1 MTVADSRKY
10 RVILSGGV
18 LPEKSR
24 TEVVEALAVLFNSR
38 RDTMEQLLRGKPVP
52 LTKRYEREQADT
64 ICRAIRQAG
73 AECAVEE
80 IRAPEASVA
89 EAAEAEEG
97 ASATATATEP
107 PPDDEPEA
115 AASAAREEAS
125 EQASEQAS
133 EEAPE
138 ETPEEAAK
146 QAAVARFVEVNTGY
160 YLRQFAKFGG
170 AERCAFALSWHWPAF
185 LAFFF
190 WAVHRKLWLWAG
202 AHLFGSL
209 ILLLAF
215 QPGIV
220 YLIWALVWPLTAN
233 YLYCRRVRDCVF
245 GNLSGDPG
253 APRRTDFSPD
263 ADLDS
268 MIHGGVSRVAVA
280 LAVLLMFVLSL
291 ALNSPLSERVLQ
303 YSERAGGGSLLPG
316 PPPGSQQRGDG
327 SSIEGGAAL
336 TPRVATTVTL
346 LNGLAA
352 ALKLAA
358 SDITPGDRQQ
368 ALFVF
373 RQVVAR
379 AKVKDAWGTAI
390 AIQEDAAGQV
400 ALVSAGPDER
410 FDSDDDILQ
419 YIRPDD
425 G

>member
-24 TEVVEALAVLFNSR
+24 AEVVEALAVLFNSQ

-52 LTKRYEREQADT
+52 LTKRYEREQADK

-89 EAAEAEEG
+89 EAAEAEAG
-97 ASATATATEP
+97 ASATATDATEP
-107 PPDDEPEA
+107 PPDDAPEDEA
-115 AASAAREEAS
+115 AASAAREESS
-125 EQASEQAS
+125 ED
-133 EEAPE
+133 APE
-138 ETPEEAAK
+138 ETPEEAPEEAAK
-146 QAAVARFVEVNTGY
+146 QAAVARFVEVNTDY

-245 GNLSGDPG
+245 GDPG

-268 MIHGGVSRVAVA
+268 LIHGGVSRVAVA
-280 LAVLLMFVLSL
+280 LAVLLMFVVSL

-303 YSERAGGGSLLPG
+303 YSERGGGGGLLPA
-316 PPPGSQQRGDG
+316 PPPGSRQRGDG
-327 SSIEGGAAL
+327 SSIEDGAAL

-400 ALVSAGPDER
+400 ALVSAGPDGR
-410 FDSDDDILQ
+410 FDSDDDIVQ
-419 YIRPDD
+419 YIRADD

>member
-24 TEVVEALAVLFNSR
+24 AEVVEALAVLFNSR

-52 LTKRYEREQADT
+52 LTKRYEREQADK
-64 ICRAIRQAG
+64 ICHAIRQAG

-97 ASATATATEP
+97 ASATAIDATEP
-107 PPDDEPEA
+107 PPDDAPEDEA
-115 AASAAREEAS
+115 AASAAHEEAS
-125 EQASEQAS
+125 EEAA
-133 EEAPE
+133 EES
-138 ETPEEAAK
+138 PEEAAK

-245 GNLSGDPG
+245 GDPG

-327 SSIEGGAAL
+327 SSIEDGAAL

-358 SDITPGDRQQ
+358 SDITPGDREQ

-400 ALVSAGPDER
+400 ALVSAGPDGR

-419 YIRPDD
+419 YVRLDD

>member
-24 TEVVEALAVLFNSR
+24 AEVVEALAVLFNSQ

-52 LTKRYEREQADT
+52 LTKRYEREQADK
-64 ICRAIRQAG
+64 ICHAIRQAG

-97 ASATATATEP
+97 ASATATDATEP
-107 PPDDEPEA
+107 PPDDAPEDEA

-125 EQASEQAS
+125 EET
-133 EEAPE
+133 PE

-245 GNLSGDPG
+245 GDPD
-253 APRRTDFSPD
+253 APRRTDFSPG

-303 YSERAGGGSLLPG
+303 YSERGGGGSLLPG

-327 SSIEGGAAL
+327 SSIEDGAAL

-368 ALFVF
+368 ALSVF

-400 ALVSAGPDER
+400 ALVSAGPDGR

-419 YIRPDD
+419 YVRSDD

>member
-24 TEVVEALAVLFNSR
+24 AEVVEALAVLFNSQ

-52 LTKRYEREQADT
+52 LTKRYEREQADK
-64 ICRAIRQAG
+64 ICHAIRQAG

-97 ASATATATEP
+97 ASATATDATEP
-107 PPDDEPEA
+107 PPDDAPEDEA

-125 EQASEQAS
+125 EET
-133 EEAPE
+133 PE

-146 QAAVARFVEVNTGY
+146 QAAVARFVEVNTDY

-245 GNLSGDPG
+245 GDPG

-268 MIHGGVSRVAVA
+268 LIHGGVSRVAVA

-303 YSERAGGGSLLPG
+303 YSERAGGGLLPG
-316 PPPGSQQRGDG
+316 PPPGSRQRGDG
-327 SSIEGGAAL
+327 SSIEDGAAL

-358 SDITPGDRQQ
+358 SDITPGDREQ

-400 ALVSAGPDER
+400 ALVSAGPDGR

-419 YIRPDD
+419 YVRPDD

>member
-24 TEVVEALAVLFNSR
+24 AEVVEALAVLFNSQ

-52 LTKRYEREQADT
+52 LTKRYEREQADK
-64 ICRAIRQAG
+64 ICHAIRQAG

-80 IRAPEASVA
+80 IRAPEAAVA

-97 ASATATATEP
+97 ASSTTTDATEP
-107 PPDDEPEA
+107 LPNDAPEDEAA
-115 AASAAREEAS
+115 AASAAREETPEDA
-125 EQASEQAS
+125 A
-133 EEAPE
+133 EES
-138 ETPEEAAK
+138 PEEAAK
-146 QAAVARFVEVNTGY
+146 QAAVARFVEVNTDY

-245 GNLSGDPG
+245 GDPG

-327 SSIEGGAAL
+327 SSIEDGAAL

-358 SDITPGDRQQ
+358 SDITPGDREQ

-400 ALVSAGPDER
+400 ALVSAGPDGR